1 MTNIVI
7 IGSNRD
13 NSNTLRALKD
23 HLIFLNYEL
32 IELHKLKIEHY
43 VYNQQQKPQDDF
55 LAVAHKMAAAQ
66 NIVFATPVYWYSMSG
81 IMKVLFDRFSDLIS
95 TSKPI
100 GRALAGKST
109 FLFATGSDATLP
121 EGFEVPFK
129 KTSDYFAMNYKGAQ
143 YIPTLD

>member
-1 MTNIVI
+1 MKNIVI
-7 IGSNRD
+7 VGTNRD

-23 HLIFLNYEL
+23 HLDLINYEL

-43 VYNQQQKPQDDF
+43 NYDQKQIIQDDF
-55 LAVAHKMAAAQ
+55 LEIANKMTAAR

-81 IMKVLFDRFSDLIS
+81 IMKVFFDRFTDLIT

-109 FLFATGSDATLP
+109 FLFATGTEAALP
-121 EGFEVPFK
+121 VGFEVPFQ

-143 YIPTLD
+143 YICTMD